1 MCRCGGRERVSPLQY
16 NRGGIRGKENC
27 RQFQNVNSRPARNRF
42 AEAAI
47 FMIETHLSHYHKC
60 PGTKAL
66 RAINATVYRL
76 IGRYRRLSHMKSLN
90 MTRHSLYVYPGCER
104 RIVRKKFRVNVR
116 VTVVVAAANPTNSF
130 KDVMDF
136 LCFERR

>member
-1 MCRCGGRERVSPLQY
+1 MHRS
-16 NRGGIRGKENC
+16 
-27 RQFQNVNSRPARNRF
+27 
-42 AEAAI
+42 
-47 FMIETHLSHYHKC
+47 
-60 PGTKAL
+60 
-66 RAINATVYRL
+66 
-76 IGRYRRLSHMKSLN
+76 IGRYRRLKHRKSTTSLN

-116 VTVVVAAANPTNSF
+116 VAVVVAAANPTNSF

>member
-1 MCRCGGRERVSPLQY
+1 
-16 NRGGIRGKENC
+16 
-27 RQFQNVNSRPARNRF
+27 
-42 AEAAI
+42 
-47 FMIETHLSHYHKC
+47 
-60 PGTKAL
+60 
-66 RAINATVYRL
+66 
-76 IGRYRRLSHMKSLN
+76 
-90 MTRHSLYVYPGCER
+90 MTRHSLYVYSGCER